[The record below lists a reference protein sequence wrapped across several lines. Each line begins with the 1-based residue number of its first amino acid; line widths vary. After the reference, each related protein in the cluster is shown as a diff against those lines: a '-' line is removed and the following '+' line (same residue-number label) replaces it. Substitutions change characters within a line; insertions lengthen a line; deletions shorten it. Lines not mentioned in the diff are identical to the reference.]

1 MDKRGDFVVVVFFCS
16 DGSQLSLYRKQWLK
30 VVIVSVFVHTDDN
43 DWLKL
48 MTVVSVQTA
57 ASSPW
62 TEELRVAVPG
72 KVHDEV
78 NGYIALE
85 NIRAWVAKATLTPH
99 DHFMFFIG

>member
-1 MDKRGDFVVVVFFCS
+1 M
-16 DGSQLSLYRKQWLK
+16 
-30 VVIVSVFVHTDDN
+30 VIVSVFVHTDDN

-48 MTVVSVQTA
+48 MIVVSVQTA

-78 NGYIALE
+78 NGYIALD
-85 NIRAWVAKATLTPH
+85 NIGAWVANATLPPH

>member
-1 MDKRGDFVVVVFFCS
+1 M
-16 DGSQLSLYRKQWLK
+16 SLYRKQWLK
-30 VVIVSVFVHTDDN
+30 VVIVSVVVHTADN

>member
-1 MDKRGDFVVVVFFCS
+1 M
-16 DGSQLSLYRKQWLK
+16 
-30 VVIVSVFVHTDDN
+30 VIVSVVVHTADN

-72 KVHDEV
+72 KIHDEV

-85 NIRAWVAKATLTPH
+85 NIRAWVDNATLTPH